1 MHLEHVTVFCFFAS
15 YSCTLLLELTQFLR
29 HSKAMRWTSLG
40 FAAAGLFAQTIYLVV
55 RSRQSD
61 LPPLL
66 GSTHDWLLV
75 SAWLVVVLYLG
86 MKLWDADLSAGVFVM
101 PLVLLLVGTS
111 RFVSSSP
118 NPRIAQSYWWSMVH
132 ASLWVFG
139 ILGVVLA
146 LVVSLMYL
154 LQHNRLKHKRAELPA
169 LHMLSLERLNK
180 INWWLIVTSVPLL
193 TLGMITGLWMSYL
206 SQESERPVNLINVE
220 FLANSLIWGAMA
232 VLFGWLVRSK
242 RAAGKSVAWRT
253 IFACGFLLA
262 TLLAI
267 KLLSVDG
274 IHTQS

>member
-1 MHLEHVTVFCFFAS
+1 MRLEHVTVFCFFAS
-15 YSCTLLLELTQFLR
+15 YSCCLLLELAQFLR
-29 HSKAMRWTSLG
+29 QSRSMRWVSMG
-40 FAAAGLFAQTIYLVV
+40 FAVAGLIAQTIYLIV

-75 SAWLVVVLYLG
+75 SAWLVVVMYLG
-86 MKLWDADLSAGVFVM
+86 MKAWDAELSAGVFVM
-101 PLVLLLVGTS
+101 PLVLVLVGSS
-111 RFVSSSP
+111 RFVSLSP
-118 NPRIAQSYWWSMVH
+118 NPRIAQSYWWSMIH
-132 ASLWVFG
+132 AALWVLG

-169 LHMLSLERLNK
+169 LHLFSLERLNRL
-180 INWWLIVTSVPLL
+180 NWWLIVTSVPLL

-206 SQESERPVNLINVE
+206 TQGSERPVNLANVE
-220 FLANSLIWGAMA
+220 FVANSLIWAAMA

-242 RAAGKSVAWRT
+242 KAAGKLVAWRT
-253 IFACGFLLA
+253 ILACGFLLA

-267 KLLSVDG
+267 KFLSVDG
-274 IHTQS
+274 IHARG